1 METKRCKQCGEV
13 KPIEQ
18 YRKYYGKSTG
28 TYSVCRSCETIN
40 SRVKYLRRKGTKA
53 TEADKAE
60 LAKAEQLYEMQR
72 ACGLKPPRRRNASK
86 ASLDNLI
93 DVFSE
98 HTKNKAVV
106 PGELSSWL
114 TADLTDTPEYYMD
127 IVYEQLIEA
136 YRPVLKIDQST
147 LNPVYDDTY
156 RDILDKILSRFCAY
170 EDTYYNQEDN

>member
-1 METKRCKQCGEV
+1 
-13 KPIEQ
+13 
-18 YRKYYGKSTG
+18 
-28 TYSVCRSCETIN
+28 
-40 SRVKYLRRKGTKA
+40 
-53 TEADKAE
+53 
-60 LAKAEQLYEMQR
+60 MQR
-72 ACGLKPPRRRNASK
+72 ACGLKPPSRRNASK

-98 HTKNKAVV
+98 HAKNKAAV
-106 PGELSSWL
+106 PSELSGWL

-127 IVYEQLIEA
+127 VVYEQLIEA

-156 RDILDKILSRFCAY
+156 KDILDKILSRFCAY